1 MYHKRFQFS
10 SSEVKID
17 QELEEQL
24 RISIQNLMTEQSI
37 LQCNE
42 EDFKVNDIQF
52 LFEPINIDI
61 VKKEESILLNIN
73 RNQFW
78 SFNIELSGTTSSEKK
93 LIQNWI
99 IDLSFIEL
107 SNDGNYEVINH
118 DFRLVRRSNNF

>member
-118 DFRLVRRSNNF
+118 DFRFVRRLN